1 MPRRT
6 PAKVSL
12 SFRPFSLALAALT
25 VPLICRRRGIRRPL
39 EERVAGGWNRVRP
52 GSSHGRPEARRLL
65 SRFPQSV

>member
-1 MPRRT
+1 M
-6 PAKVSL
+6 AQ
-12 SFRPFSLALAALT
+12 ALAALT

-39 EERVAGGWNRVRP
+39 EERVAGGRNRVRP